1 MQKAYFA
8 GGCFWGVEYYFQ
20 QAPGVIS
27 TRVGYMGGTT
37 ENPTYEEVSHKNTG
51 HAEAIEV
58 VFDPEKTTYEDLAK
72 LFFEIHDPT
81 QVNRQGPDVGA
92 QYRSAIFFVNEEQK
106 KVAQTLI
113 DVLKKKGLAVATQL
127 ELAKTFFVAEDYHQ
141 KYYSKGGG
149 TPYCHVRK
157 KVF

>member
-20 QAPGVIS
+20 QAPGVLS

-37 ENPTYEEVSHKNTG
+37 EKPTYEQVSHKKTG

-58 VFDPEKTTYEDLAK
+58 VFDGAKTTYEALAR

-81 QVNRQGPDVGA
+81 QLNRQGPDVGA
-92 QYRSAIFFVNEEQK
+92 QYRSAIFYADEDQER
-106 KVAQTLI
+106 VAEKLI
-113 DVLKKKGLAVATQL
+113 DILKKKGLDVETQVQPAATFW
-127 ELAKTFFVAEDYHQ
+127 EAENYHQ
-141 KYYSKGGG
+141 QYYTKGGG
-149 TPYCHVRK
+149 VPYCHVRK